1 MTTHPNQSGS
11 ILVYILIA
19 VALFAALG
27 YSVSQM
33 MRGGG
38 EHIGQEKTG
47 IYVSDLLDYTK
58 NIRGAVQM
66 LRISNDCEEDELSF
80 ERNPFDGSDTDY
92 VNPNA
97 PSDFSCHIFHPLGG
111 GAAPSNT
118 LETINGGAPWYITA
132 QNTIPD
138 IGDPS
143 SSELLLILPNLNKS
157 LCLAVNDRLGVTN
170 PANDAPIDTNGIDNT
185 PFIGTYSA
193 TEEISTSALIGAK
206 PTGCIKDTSSTPN
219 TYHLFQVLLAR

>member
-1 MTTHPNQSGS
+1 MTTTHQSGS

-47 IYVSDLLDYTK
+47 IYISDLLDYTK

-66 LRISNDCEEDELSF
+66 LRISDGCTEEELSF
-80 ERNPFDGSDTDY
+80 ERSPFDGSDTDY

-111 GAAPSNT
+111 GAAPSNPI
-118 LETINGGAPWYITA
+118 ENINDGAPWYITA
-132 QNTIPD
+132 HNTIPD
-138 IGDPS
+138 IGGANA
-143 SSELLLILPNLNKS
+143 SELLLILPNLNKA

-170 PANDAPIDTNGIDNT
+170 PANDAPIDTNGIDDT

-193 TEEISTSALIGAK
+193 AEEISTSALIGAK
-206 PTGCIKDTSSTPN
+206 PTGCIKDTSTTPN
-219 TYHLFQVLLAR
+219 IYYLYQLLLAR